1 MRKKYGEITKDVLL
15 TLATGAIIAVAAT
28 SPYFLINLARI
39 IAKSKKYNKSHKNF
53 KEKSFAR
60 SLIGLEKNKIII
72 VTEKERKFTV
82 NLTEKGRRVVKEIQF
97 DDMKIKKQKIWDKR
111 WRVVIFD
118 IPERSGRIARNAM
131 RWKMKNMGFFQLQ
144 KSVWVFPYPCEK
156 EIQLISEI
164 YNVNPFVNIITA
176 ERIFNDDNLSK
187 YFKIN

>member
-72 VTEKERKFTV
+72 VTEKEGKFTV

-144 KSVWVFPYPCEK
+144 KSV
-156 EIQLISEI
+156 
-164 YNVNPFVNIITA
+164 
-176 ERIFNDDNLSK
+176 
-187 YFKIN
+187 

>member
-1 MRKKYGEITKDVLL
+1 
-15 TLATGAIIAVAAT
+15 
-28 SPYFLINLARI
+28 
-39 IAKSKKYNKSHKNF
+39 
-53 KEKSFAR
+53 
-60 SLIGLEKNKIII
+60 
-72 VTEKERKFTV
+72 
-82 NLTEKGRRVVKEIQF
+82 
-97 DDMKIKKQKIWDKR
+97 DMKIKKQKIWDKS